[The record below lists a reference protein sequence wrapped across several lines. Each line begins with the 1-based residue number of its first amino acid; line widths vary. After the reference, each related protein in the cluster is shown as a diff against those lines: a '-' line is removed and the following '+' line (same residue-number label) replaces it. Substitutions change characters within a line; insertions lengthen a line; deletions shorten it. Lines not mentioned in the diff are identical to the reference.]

1 RILALFSM
9 NGKSHFVMFEALL
22 KGLAA
27 RGHQVYVV
35 GHFPQKNPVPN
46 YTDISVEG
54 SLPEIVNNFTVEFA
68 RNLGYIQIFKFI
80 WNTNLEMCKTVLEHP
95 KVQEL
100 ILSDGKFDLIITE
113 IFGPDCFLGLSHRFK
128 APFISMISSVMMPWG
143 NDRIMNPDHPAYI
156 PNYFVSYSDHMTL
169 GQRIINTV
177 STVISKVGHYYFA
190 ELPMD
195 KISRRHFGND
205 VPPLAEL
212 KKNTSLIL
220 VNSHVSLNFPRPTVP
235 GFIDVAGL
243 HIHSKGK
250 LPDDLET
257 FIDESKDGVIYFCL
271 GSLVRPETLPR
282 DKLEAFISVF
292 SELPQR
298 VIWKTNNI
306 PGLPKNIRASKW
318 LPQFDI
324 LSHPNVRV
332 FMTHGGLMGT
342 QEAVQAG
349 VPMVGIPLF
358 ADQELNI
365 RNCVSKGTAV
375 MVLYDDV
382 TKDSILSALQTVLHD
397 PSYQKNAKELS
408 RRFRDRPQSPLETAI
423 FWTEYVIRHRGA
435 SHLRSAAVDLTW
447 YQYLLLDVMTV
458 IVMFVVVMLATT
470 YFILKKLIDI
480 HRSNYCKKLKSS

>member
-1 RILALFSM
+1 
-9 NGKSHFVMFEALL
+9 
-22 KGLAA
+22 
-27 RGHQVYVV
+27 
-35 GHFPQKNPVPN
+35 
-46 YTDISVEG
+46 
-54 SLPEIVNNFTVEFA
+54 
-68 RNLGYIQIFKFI
+68 
-80 WNTNLEMCKTVLEHP
+80 MCLCVR
-95 KVQEL
+95 V
-100 ILSDGKFDLIITE
+100 
-113 IFGPDCFLGLSHRFK
+113 CFC
-128 APFISMISSVMMPWG
+128 
-143 NDRIMNPDHPAYI
+143 
-156 PNYFVSYSDHMTL
+156 T
-169 GQRIINTV
+169 
-177 STVISKVGHYYFA
+177 

-470 YFILKKLIDI
+470 YFILKKLISI
-480 HRSNYCKKLKSS
+480 CSGSLTKKVKTS